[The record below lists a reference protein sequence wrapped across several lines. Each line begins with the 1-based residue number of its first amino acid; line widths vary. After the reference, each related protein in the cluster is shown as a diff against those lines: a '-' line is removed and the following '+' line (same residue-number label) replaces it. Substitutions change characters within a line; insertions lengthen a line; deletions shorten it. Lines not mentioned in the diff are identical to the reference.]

1 MMVATLLVLSALA
14 QAPEAPPPAHQLTF
28 YVRSGALGY
37 LSSART
43 QGGVG
48 GGVGLRDTL
57 HDWWL
62 LQADVNALT
71 GLGSVLAV
79 RLAAGVQR
87 QGRWT
92 PAALVSLTGQFGDQL
107 GFVMPENPG
116 AVRGP
121 SAALG
126 LLLEPARFSLGRA
139 QVSFLELNVGVGSD
153 FPGRGMLYGLTLL
166 EVGMSL

>member
-1 MMVATLLVLSALA
+1 MMAATLLVLSALA
-14 QAPEAPPPAHQLTF
+14 EAPTAPPSPHQLTF
-28 YVRSGALGY
+28 YVRSGATAY
-37 LSSART
+37 LSNART

-48 GGVGLRDTL
+48 GGLGLRDTVN
-57 HDWWL
+57 DRWL
-62 LQADVNALT
+62 LQADVNGLT

-92 PAALVSLTGQFGDQL
+92 PAALVSLTGLLGDQL

-121 SAALG
+121 SLALG
-126 LLLEPARFSLGRA
+126 VTLAPARFSLGSA
-139 QVSFLELNVGVGSD
+139 QVSFLELGVGLGSD
-153 FPGRGMLYGLTLL
+153 WPGRGMMYGLTLL
-166 EVGMSL
+166 EVGMAL